1 MTATH
6 DALECLRRADTRVT
20 PARAAVI
27 EALAGEEHLTA
38 PEIVARVTT
47 LAPAVSR
54 ASVYRALDLLTRLG
68 ICQAA
73 TMGGVVARYTL
84 APTGAHHHLVCVV
97 CQKALDFERCGA
109 GDLLI
114 ELEARTGFRIHGHL
128 LEAYGLC
135 PACQNALPS

>member
-1 MTATH
+1 MSQIY
-6 DALECLRRADTRVT
+6 DALECLRRADARVT

-27 EALAGEEHLTA
+27 EALAGPEHLTA
-38 PEIVARVTT
+38 PEIVARVAA

-54 ASVYRALDLLTRLG
+54 ASVYRALELLTRLG

-73 TMGGVVARYTL
+73 AMGGAVARYTL
-84 APTGAHHHLVCVV
+84 APTGAHHHLVCVL
-97 CQKALDFERCGA
+97 CQQALDFETCGA
-109 GDLLI
+109 GDLLK

-135 PACQNALPS
+135 PACQTLPAA